1 MSVEVKEWYNKFSTN
16 QIKTSVNLRHYT
28 VFNQI
33 IKSGLKRN
41 SKVLEIGCGIGT
53 LTGLIYKFVKNG
65 HIVAADISDESIK
78 IAKGRIGESH
88 RIEYMVTDMTDFK
101 YTHMFDYIILP
112 DVMEHIPVEQHYNL
126 FKVIAGYMHTS
137 SKIIIN
143 IPHPKAIEYL
153 QKVSPEKLQIID
165 QALSADKLINDAYA
179 SQLMLLNY
187 NSYSIFSLENDY
199 AFIIFQ
205 LNQEIKLHEKTK
217 IQIIIRKQINRIK
230 YYWSLAFK

>member
-53 LTGLIYKFVKNG
+53 LTGLIHNFVKKG
-65 HIVAADISDESIK
+65 HILAADISDESIK
-78 IAKGRIGESH
+78 IAKERIGESP
-88 RIEYMVTDMTDFK
+88 RIDFKVTDMTDFE
-101 YTHMFDYIILP
+101 YAHMFDYIILP
-112 DVMEHIPVEQHYNL
+112 DVMEHIPLEQHLGL
-126 FKVIAGYMHTS
+126 FDVIVKYMHPK

-179 SQLMLLNY
+179 NQLMLLNY

-205 LNQEIKLHEKTK
+205 LNQDITLHEKTK

-230 YYWSLAFK
+230 YYWSLIF

>member
-16 QIKTSVNLRHYT
+16 QIKTSVNLRHYN

-33 IKSGLKRN
+33 VKSGLKRN

-53 LTGLIYKFVKNG
+53 LTGLMHNFITKG
-65 HIVAADISDESIK
+65 HILAADISDESIK
-78 IAKGRIGESH
+78 IAKDRIGESA
-88 RIEYMVTDMTDFK
+88 RIDFKVTDMTDFE

-112 DVMEHIPVEQHYNL
+112 DVMEHIPVEQHPGL
-126 FKVIAGYMHTS
+126 FKVMVKYMHPK

-165 QALSADKLINDAYA
+165 QALSADKLINDAY
-179 SQLMLLNY
+179 SNQLMLLNY

-205 LNQEIKLHEKTK
+205 LNQDITLHKKTK
-217 IQIIIRKQINRIK
+217 IQIIVRKQINRIK
-230 YYWSLAFK
+230 YYRSLIF